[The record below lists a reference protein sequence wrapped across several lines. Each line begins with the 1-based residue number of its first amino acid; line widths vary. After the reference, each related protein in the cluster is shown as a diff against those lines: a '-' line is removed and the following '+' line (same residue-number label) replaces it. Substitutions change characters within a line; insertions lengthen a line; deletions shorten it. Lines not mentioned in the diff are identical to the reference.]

1 METAELAF
9 QLHRSWKSFDGI
21 SFGQLNADT
30 VGVRITEIDVDGM
43 RALCDVR
50 HTEPFA
56 EHIDRDKQAVPRFM
70 SVLIAACRIVE
81 RDRRACL
88 LAFADLQAQD
98 VGLRKVDV

>member
-56 EHIDRDKQAVPRFM
+56 EHIDRDKQAVPRFI
-70 SVLIAACRIVE
+70 L
-81 RDRRACL
+81 
-88 LAFADLQAQD
+88 LQAD
-98 VGLRKVDV
+98 ITCIGLLDLGIYRFE